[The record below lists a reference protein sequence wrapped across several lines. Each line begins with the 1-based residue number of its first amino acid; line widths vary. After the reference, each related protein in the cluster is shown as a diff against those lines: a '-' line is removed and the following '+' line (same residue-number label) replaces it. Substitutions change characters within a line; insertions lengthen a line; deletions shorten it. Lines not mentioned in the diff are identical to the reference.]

1 MIRSAPEIG
10 IAADLILQAQRP
22 VALTGAGIST
32 PSGIPDFRSPV
43 TGLWQ
48 RFDPMEVA
56 SLSAFRSQPEK
67 FYVWIRPLLRTILE
81 AVPNAAH
88 TALADLEK
96 KGRLAGV
103 VTQNIDGLHQC
114 AGSERVIEVHG
125 NMRMATCVSCFR
137 HFPTKPYIAALL
149 ETGEIPRC
157 PDCGSIL
164 KPDVVLFEEQLPA
177 AAMRE
182 AENIMSGTD
191 LLIVVGSSL
200 DVMPASMLPFR
211 ALNEGAA
218 LIILNNEP
226 TYLDGRADVIIR
238 QDVAEILPLV
248 TSEVLGG

>member
-1 MIRSAPEIG
+1 MIRSATEVG
-10 IAADLILQAQRP
+10 IAADLIIQAQRP

-32 PSGIPDFRSPV
+32 PSGIPDFRSPG

-48 RFDPMEVA
+48 RFNPMEVA

-88 TALADLEK
+88 IALADLEK
-96 KGRLAGV
+96 KGCLTGV
-103 VTQNIDGLHQC
+103 VTQNVDGLHQR

-125 NMRMATCVSCFR
+125 NMRTATCVSCFR
-137 HFPTKPYIAALL
+137 HFTTEPYIAALL
-149 ETGEIPRC
+149 QTGEIPRC
-157 PDCGSIL
+157 SDCGNIL

-177 AAMRE
+177 AAVRE
-182 AENIMSGTD
+182 AESLMSGVD

-200 DVMPASMLPFR
+200 DVMPASMLPVA
-211 ALNEGAA
+211 ALNNGAR
-218 LIILNNEP
+218 LIILNHEP
-226 TYLDGRADVIIR
+226 TYLDGRAEVILR

-248 TSEVLGG
+248 TSEVLGA